1 MKKMYYKILKVIE
14 TAVWGSAAV
23 MLLAL
28 AALVSVELICRNF
41 FDFSLKIV
49 EECSFIMLS
58 YISYLSAAYAFHR
71 RAHVAVEFVYG
82 KLPNVA
88 RKVLYI
94 CTYVGSL
101 IFLVFVTKI
110 GFEFAMSAGKIPLTI
125 TRLPKNVIYIW
136 LPVGAVFMI
145 FFIICDLIETL
156 VFKDPASL
164 MTAEEK
170 QAQEIE
176 EMLALEKEVG

>member
-1 MKKMYYKILKVIE
+1 
-14 TAVWGSAAV
+14 
-23 MLLAL
+23 
-28 AALVSVELICRNF
+28 
-41 FDFSLKIV
+41 
-49 EECSFIMLS
+49 
-58 YISYLSAAYAFHR
+58 
-71 RAHVAVEFVYG
+71 
-82 KLPNVA
+82 
-88 RKVLYI
+88 
-94 CTYVGSL
+94 
-101 IFLVFVTKI
+101 
-110 GFEFAMSAGKIPLTI
+110 MSAGKIPLTI

>member
-1 MKKMYYKILKVIE
+1 MQFYH
-14 TAVWGSAAV
+14 A
-23 MLLAL
+23 
-28 AALVSVELICRNF
+28 EL
-41 FDFSLKIV
+41 
-49 EECSFIMLS
+49 
-58 YISYLSAAYAFHR
+58 YLSAAYAFHR

-164 MTAEEK
+164 MPAEEK

>member
-1 MKKMYYKILKVIE
+1 MKKMYYKVVKVIE
-14 TAVWGSAAV
+14 TAVWGSAAI

-28 AALVSVELICRNF
+28 ATLVSVELICRNF

-136 LPVGAVFMI
+136 LPVGAIFMM

-156 VFKDPASL
+156 VFKDPTSL

-176 EMLALEKEVG
+176 EMLALEKEAG